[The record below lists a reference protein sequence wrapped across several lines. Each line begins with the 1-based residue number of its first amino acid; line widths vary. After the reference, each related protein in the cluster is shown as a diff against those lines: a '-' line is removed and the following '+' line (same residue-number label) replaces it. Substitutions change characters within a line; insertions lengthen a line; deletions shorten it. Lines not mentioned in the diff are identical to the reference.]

1 MGAYYT
7 NELYYN
13 LKVHSRSDGGDCV
26 VFNAGRCDS
35 IYITYVSKQNL
46 TPFERY
52 DVINCLENHEHENRI
67 EIIPNESDGYTNN
80 DKYYSIEDKS
90 QPNNLN
96 DPPHHTHPHA
106 HPNMRNKF

>member
-96 DPPHHTHPHA
+96 DPPHHPPPMHTPI
-106 HPNMRNKF
+106 